1 MRTTTREPAADL
13 LKDGERVLT
22 QMEVVRDVML
32 SAAECAEQIAQ
43 QSHMRVWNAASFAAD
58 AGWLTLR
65 ELADLTNY
73 GEASISAQLRHLRK
87 PHFGGY
93 VVAKRRR
100 GLATN
105 GAWEYRIAGHCECAQ
120 LAWLFA
126 GGHM

>member
-1 MRTTTREPAADL
+1 MRTKTLDPVFPAS
-13 LKDGERVLT
+13 KDGERVLT

-32 SAAECAEQIAQ
+32 SAGECEGQIAQ
-43 QSHMRVWNAASFAAD
+43 QSRIRVWNAASFAAD
-58 AGWLTLR
+58 AGWMTLR

-93 VVAKRRR
+93 VVVKRRR
-100 GLATN
+100 GPSTS
-105 GAWEYRIAGHCECAQ
+105 GAWEYRVAGHCECAQ

-126 GGHM
+126 GGYM